1 MISASSKWIMNWS
14 GGKDS
19 SLALHSLLSQGF
31 SPTYLFTT
39 LSEYKRISMHGVS
52 EDLLDQQASLLG
64 LKLNKL
70 YLPEN
75 CSMEKYSS
83 LMREQ
88 WQLFTERGV
97 KQSVFG
103 DIFLED
109 LRQYRDEKARDIGV
123 ENIYPLWKRDTKE
136 LAKEFVNKGFKAVVV
151 AVDGSKLDKSFVGRE
166 LDLDFLAD
174 LPKTVDPCGENGE
187 FHSFVYD
194 GPIFKSKVNF
204 ERKEKVE
211 KYYKV
216 NQSDNNKAEEKAF
229 YFQEVV

>member
-19 SLALHSLLSQGF
+19 SMALHSLLSQGF
-31 SPTYLFTT
+31 KPTCLFTT

-52 EDLLDQQASLLG
+52 EVLLDEQASALG
-64 LKLNKL
+64 LKLSKL
-70 YLPEN
+70 YLPAN

-88 WQLFTERGV
+88 WQLFTEQGV
-97 KQSVFG
+97 RQSVFG

-109 LRQYRDEKARDIGV
+109 LREYRDEKAREIGV
-123 ENIYPLWKRDTKE
+123 ENVYPLWKRDTNE

-151 AVDGSKLDKSFVGRE
+151 AVDGSKLNKSFVGRE
-166 LDLDFLAD
+166 LDLDFIAE
-174 LPKTVDPCGENGE
+174 LPDTVDPCGENGE

-194 GPIFKSKVNF
+194 GPIFKSEVNF
-204 ERKEKVE
+204 KRKEKVE
-211 KYYKV
+211 KYYDVK
-216 NQSDNNKAEEKAF
+216 QSDENKSEQKAF
-229 YFQEVV
+229 YFQELV